1 MRKVKQ
7 HFRQRLERK
16 DKRLKPLFTRRMGV
30 FIKYLLGKSIT
41 AKIEAVS
48 GYWVNKVG
56 LNPGSTKKKTG
67 ENYYEQIKRRKNNRK
82 H

>member
-1 MRKVKQ
+1 
-7 HFRQRLERK
+7 
-16 DKRLKPLFTRRMGV
+16 MGV